1 MGRKCKVCESSYR
14 EDIDLH
20 ILYGFS
26 FGKVME
32 DFNPMILGT
41 GEKPLNLKDLSL
53 HKNKCL
59 LPLSDANRELMERF
73 GVELRGKVFV
83 NPELNCH
90 TIYRKDI

>member
-1 MGRKCKVCESSYR
+1 MKNCKVCGSSYR

-32 DFNPMILGT
+32 DFNPRIVEA

-53 HKNKCL
+53 HKNRCL
-59 LPLSDANRELMERF
+59 LPLSDAHRALMCQM
-73 GVELRGKVFV
+73 GVELRGRVFV
-83 NPELNCH
+83 NPELMCH
-90 TIYRKDI
+90 TIYRKDS